1 MAELPNEY
9 FISTDRSLL
18 DFPVILKFIADES
31 YWGQGR
37 TAAAMQKALDN
48 STLCFGLYQKTP
60 SGVAQ
65 AGFARVISDLA
76 FFAYLSDVFVLR
88 EHRGQGL
95 GKLLINTICEHPELR
110 DLKRITLFTRTP
122 EFYEPL
128 SFTIYDQADIRKF
141 MARARVPAVPST

>member
-1 MAELPNEY
+1 MAALPNEY

-18 DFPVILKFIADES
+18 DFPVILKFIAEES

-37 TAAAMQKALDN
+37 PAAAMQKALDN

-60 SGVAQ
+60 DGFAK

-76 FFAYLSDVFVLR
+76 FFAYLSDVFVLQ
-88 EHRGQGL
+88 EHRGKGL
-95 GKLLINTICEHPELR
+95 GKWLIQSICDHPDLR
-110 DLKRITLFTRTP
+110 DLKNICLITRTP

-128 SFTIYDQADIRKF
+128 SFVVLEETNVRKF
-141 MARARVPAVPST
+141 MMKAPPTAATS